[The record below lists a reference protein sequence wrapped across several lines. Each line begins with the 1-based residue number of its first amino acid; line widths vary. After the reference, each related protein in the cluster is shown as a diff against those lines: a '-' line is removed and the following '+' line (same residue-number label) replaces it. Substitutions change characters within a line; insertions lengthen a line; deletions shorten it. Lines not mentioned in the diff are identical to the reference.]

1 MAATNLTMTGDFH
14 ISPRE
19 IDFVTR
25 FERNW
30 NHLRT
35 ILGVMRPIKKNP
47 GTTLKSYS
55 ASVTLQSG
63 AVGEGEVIPY
73 SKATVTETPYVE
85 LAFEKFA
92 KGVTLESIDKFG
104 KARAID
110 LTDTEFIN
118 ELQQYVTNRF
128 YAYLQTGTLREHQS
142 TFQAALANAY
152 AAVLDKWRSM
162 HRTSTGIVGFANL
175 RDAYRWM
182 GEATIGAQIKND
194 AGNTGLQYLENYL
207 GLSPLILLSSNELPF
222 GKVIATPREN
232 IVLYYAD
239 PSASDFS
246 DAGFEFTTGRGQTNL
261 IGIHSKPNYE
271 TMVADLHAV
280 MAMEMFAEYQDGI
293 AVVTFGAAPDAASAR
308 LVSLSVGTLPLT
320 PAFDPDVTSYTAATT
335 NATNIIRATPEIGTA
350 TVAIANGATAVTN
363 GSAATW
369 ADGSNTLTAT
379 VTNGTG
385 ESATTKTY
393 TVTVTKN

>member
-1 MAATNLTMTGDFH
+1 MAATNLTMMADFH

-35 ILGVMRPIKKNP
+35 ILGVMRPIEKNP
-47 GTTLKSYS
+47 GTVLKSYS
-55 ASVTLQSG
+55 AAVTLQSG
-63 AVGEGEVIPY
+63 AVGEGEAIPY
-73 SKATVTETPYVE
+73 SKASVTDTPYVE

-92 KGVTLESIDKFG
+92 KGVTLESINKYG

-110 LTDTEFIN
+110 MTDTEFIN
-118 ELQQYVTNRF
+118 ELTENVTRRF
-128 YAYLQTGTLREHQS
+128 YAYLQTGTLREHES

-162 HRTSTGIVGFANL
+162 HRTSTGIAGFANL
-175 RDAYRWM
+175 RDAYRWL
-182 GEATIGAQIKND
+182 GDATVGAQVTN
-194 AGNTGLQYLENYL
+194 ANGLNYL
-207 GLSPLILLSSNELPF
+207 QTYMGLSPLILLSSNELPS

-232 IVLYYAD
+232 IVLYYAN
-239 PSASDFS
+239 PAAGDFR

-261 IGIHSKPNYE
+261 IGIHAEPNYE
-271 TMVADLHAV
+271 TMVADMYAV

-293 AVVTFGAAPDAASAR
+293 AVVTFGDAPDSGSAR
-308 LVSLSVGTLPLT
+308 LLSLSVGTLPLT
-320 PAFDPDVTSYTAATT
+320 PAFDPDVTSYAAATT
-335 NATNIIRATPEIGTA
+335 NATNIVRATPEIGTA
-350 TVAIANGATAVTN
+350 TVEITNGSATVEN

-369 ADGSNTLTAT
+369 SEGENTLTVT
-379 VTNGTG
+379 VTNGGT
-385 ESATTKTY
+385 AKAY

>member
-14 ISPRE
+14 VSPRE

-35 ILGVMRPIKKNP
+35 ILGIMRPIKKIP
-47 GTTLKSYS
+47 GTVLKSYS
-55 ASVTLQSG
+55 ASVALQSG
-63 AVGEGEVIPY
+63 AVGEGEAIPY

-104 KARAID
+104 KTRAID
-110 LTDTEFIN
+110 MTDTEFIN
-118 ELQQYVTNRF
+118 ELQQNVTSRF
-128 YAYLQTGTLREHQS
+128 YAYLQTGTLREHES
-142 TFQAALANAY
+142 TFQAALANAQ
-152 AAVLDKWRSM
+152 AAVLDKWRSI
-162 HRTSTGIVGFANL
+162 HRTSTGIAGFANL
-175 RDAYRWM
+175 RDAYRWL
-182 GEATIGAQIKND
+182 GEATIGAQVTND
-194 AGNTGLQYLENYL
+194 NGLNYL
-207 GLSPLILLSSNELPF
+207 QTYMGLSPLILLSSNELPP

-239 PSASDFS
+239 PAASDFS

-261 IGIHSKPNYE
+261 IGIHTEPNYE

-293 AVVTFGAAPDAASAR
+293 AVVTFSDTEPDATSAR
-308 LVSLSVGTLPLT
+308 LSSLSVGSLLLT
-320 PAFDPDVTSYTAATT
+320 PAFDPDVTSYTAVTT
-335 NATNIIRATPEIGTA
+335 NATNIIRATPEVSGA
-350 TVAIANGATAVTN
+350 TVAIKNGSATVDN

-369 ADGSNTLTAT
+369 SDGANTLTAT
-379 VTNGTG
+379 VTNG
-385 ESATTKTY
+385 SATKAY